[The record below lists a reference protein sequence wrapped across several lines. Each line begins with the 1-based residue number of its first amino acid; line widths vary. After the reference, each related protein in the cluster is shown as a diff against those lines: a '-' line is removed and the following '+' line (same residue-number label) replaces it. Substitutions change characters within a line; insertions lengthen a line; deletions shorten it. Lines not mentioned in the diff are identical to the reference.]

1 MTDPWKREQLPSAVD
16 DAADVMSGY
25 QKQLEIEFTAPD
37 LETAKQPGF
46 TWKPEDASPE
56 LVEKWNE
63 EEGGWWAKYSLHT
76 IAIATGIQITMISF
90 MLLTFHL
97 LDLTFGK

>member
-1 MTDPWKREQLPSAVD
+1 
-16 DAADVMSGY
+16 MSGY

-76 IAIATGIQITMISF
+76 IAIATGVQITMISF

>member
-1 MTDPWKREQLPSAVD
+1 MGTGWSIKRP
-16 DAADVMSGY
+16 GK
-25 QKQLEIEFTAPD
+25 QKEIEFTAPD
-37 LETAKQPGF
+37 LKTASQPGIQWRPDDA
-46 TWKPEDASPE
+46 TPEEAK
-56 LVEKWNE
+56 KWNE

-76 IAIATGIQITMISF
+76 IAIATGVQITMISF

>member
-1 MTDPWKREQLPSAVD
+1 MK
-16 DAADVMSGY
+16 
-25 QKQLEIEFTAPD
+25 QKEIEFTAPD
-37 LETAKQPGF
+37 LKTASQPGIQWRPDDA
-46 TWKPEDASPE
+46 TPEEAK
-56 LVEKWNE
+56 KWNE

-76 IAIATGIQITMISF
+76 IAIATGVQTTMISF